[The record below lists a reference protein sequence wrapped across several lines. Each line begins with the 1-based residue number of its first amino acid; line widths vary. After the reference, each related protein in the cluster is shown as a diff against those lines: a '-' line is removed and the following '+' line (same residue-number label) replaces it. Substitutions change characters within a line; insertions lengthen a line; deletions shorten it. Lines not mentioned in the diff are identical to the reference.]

1 MYQLLRVLGVL
12 AAVVFSVGQ
21 ASAYSSSVFPVSLTG
36 GPEDVTISYSSSLNF
51 TLADLSLAAPSTN
64 VLGVPGTTLFPYTTT
79 GGQTIAAGS
88 GALSEIISAP
98 KGNYTFS
105 YDTNATNFVN
115 FSVSAVP
122 LPASFPLF
130 AMALIGLGVFGYHKM
145 RSSKAGNTA
154 FAAV

>member
-1 MYQLLRVLGVL
+1 MYQLLRILGVL

-36 GPEDVTISYSSSLNF
+36 GLEDVTISYSSNLAF
-51 TLADLSLAAPSTN
+51 TLADLSLAGPSPGSTN
-64 VLGVPGTTLFPYTTT
+64 VLAVPGTLFPYTTI

-105 YDTNATNFVN
+105 YDTNASNFVN
-115 FSVSAVP
+115 LSVSAVP
-122 LPASFPLF
+122 LPASLPLF
-130 AMALIGLGVFGYHKM
+130 AMALIGLSMLGY
-145 RSSKAGNTA
+145 RASRTNSRV
-154 FAAV
+154 AA